1 MSRADASADPIA
13 IVGIGCRYPR
23 NLSSSEQ
30 LWDFVEHGGNAAVPE
45 FPTDRGWNLPALTNP
60 DRDAPGSTYVRGGS
74 FLDGVGDFDSSF
86 FGISPREA
94 LAMDPQQRILL
105 EVAWE
110 ALEHAGIDPA
120 TLRGRQAGVF
130 AGVMGCDYRPTR
142 IPEAVE
148 GMSGIATAT
157 SVLSG
162 RIAYVL
168 GLHGPAISV
177 DTACSSSL
185 VAIHL
190 ACQSLRRGE
199 CSLALAGGV
208 TVMTTPLT

>member
-105 EVAWE
+105 EVSWE
-110 ALEHAGIDPA
+110 ALEHAGIDPT
-120 TLRGRQAGVF
+120 TLAGTPAGVYF
-130 AGVMGCDYRPTR
+130 GVVAQEYGPRVFVGDAGYAGHLTTGTTP
-142 IPEAVE
+142 
-148 GMSGIATAT
+148 
-157 SVLSG
+157 SVASG
-162 RIAYVL
+162 RVAYSL
-168 GLHGPAISV
+168 GLEGPAVTV

-185 VAIHL
+185 
-190 ACQSLRRGE
+190 
-199 CSLALAGGV
+199 
-208 TVMTTPLT
+208 